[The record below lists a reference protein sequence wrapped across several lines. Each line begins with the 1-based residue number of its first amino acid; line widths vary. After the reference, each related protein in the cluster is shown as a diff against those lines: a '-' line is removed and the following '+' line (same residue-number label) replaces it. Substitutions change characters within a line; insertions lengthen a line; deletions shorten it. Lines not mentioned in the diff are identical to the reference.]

1 MNTVLKN
8 LYLAV
13 IKRRNI
19 QPSSKFIKD
28 NFFNLVVVILVV
40 ILLLNN
46 CKSTSSGE
54 TGVKIIRDTTWITKD
69 STIYSKPQ
77 VIQTIPVNVY
87 HDTTFREY
95 LPDTNYSKL
104 VLQYQDVVNQLLA
117 QNIQSDSLKIDSIG
131 YVHVLDTV
139 QKNLV
144 IGRSFKYNLK
154 YPIIKETIIQP
165 SLKVRQLYVGGQ
177 VSGVQ
182 GSPVNSIN
190 GGLLYKTK
198 KDYIIGVNA
207 GFDRN
212 GNILYGI
219 QSYWK
224 IKLKN

>member
-1 MNTVLKN
+1 MEGSRK
-8 LYLAV
+8 YL
-13 IKRRNI
+13 
-19 QPSSKFIKD
+19 KD
-28 NFFNLVVVILVV
+28 NFLQLVVL
-40 ILLLNN
+40 ILLLVVLIKN
-46 CKSTSSGE
+46 CKPSGKSDG
-54 TGVKIIRDTTWITKD
+54 TPAIVRDTVWVIKD

-77 VIQTIPVNVY
+77 VIKTIPVNVY

-117 QNIQSDSLKIDSIG
+117 KNIQSDSLKIDSIG

-139 QKNLV
+139 QKNMV
-144 IGRSFKYNLK
+144 VGRKFHYNLK
-154 YPIIKETIIQP
+154 YPVIKETITLP
-165 SLKVRQLYVGGQ
+165 TPKKNQLYVGGMIQ
-177 VSGVQ
+177 GEKEALVNGINAGV
-182 GSPVNSIN
+182 
-190 GGLLYKTK
+190 LYKTK
-198 KDYIIGVNA
+198 KDYIIGANA